1 MIPNII
7 SVFLIQKK
15 PSMEFRR
22 GGNDLVSKPISIPE
36 LRVERMSSMI
46 PKYHLQLNG
55 PLVYVGNFHKK
66 TSTRPAGPMVR
77 RLTTDQEIAGSN
89 PA

>member
-7 SVFLIQKK
+7 SVFLFQKK

-46 PKYHLQLNG
+46 PVSSTAEW
-55 PLVYVGNFHKK
+55 PVGLC
-66 TSTRPAGPMVR
+66 R
-77 RLTTDQEIAGSN
+77 
-89 PA
+89 

>member
-7 SVFLIQKK
+7 SVFLFQKK

-46 PKYHLQLNG
+46 PK
-55 PLVYVGNFHKK
+55 
-66 TSTRPAGPMVR
+66 
-77 RLTTDQEIAGSN
+77 
-89 PA
+89 